1 MRMVFTFFIL
11 LAPYFNLHA
20 VSQAATQPA
29 LQDAMQQLQKG
40 DAAAAVNLLKRF
52 TEVDPR
58 SADAW
63 RALGKAYQQLHK
75 DDDAIEAY
83 QRALQI
89 EPDAPKVFFA
99 MGIAYAAKRDT
110 ESAFKWFR
118 RARDSGRYDMTQ
130 LSIEKDVA
138 GLRQDARFAALLPS
152 AAQFEHP
159 FVEPVAIVHEW
170 RGEASNDQFGWIAR
184 NIGDVDGDGVNDVVI
199 SAPTHG
205 SKESRAGRIYVYS
218 TRTGKHLWHADG
230 RAGDQLGIGVES
242 AGDTNN
248 DGIPDV
254 VASGPAGSGV
264 AYVYSGTD
272 GRILHSFS
280 SNNPDELFGSHV
292 SGAGDVNQ
300 DGFADIL
307 IGAPGKEDENKIA
320 GHVYI
325 YSGKDGAL
333 LRTLDGERIGDEYG
347 STVAG
352 YSDAK
357 GQGYVVV
364 GAPRA
369 GARHHGRVYVYDR
382 ISAKPKFIIEADG
395 SGMALGA
402 MFVSVVGDIDGD
414 GFDDIYASDW
424 SNSAKGLS
432 TGRIFVHS
440 GKTGKRVLTLTG
452 ESAGDGFGTSASV
465 AGDVD
470 GDGHADLIVG
480 AWQYGK
486 TAVSGG
492 RVYLYSG
499 NDGRLLQTYTDHI
512 PGDTLGFDAVGVGDV
527 DQDGDVDLLLT
538 AAWSGVNGYH
548 SGRVFVVSSGIQRP
562 AKPKK

>member
-1 MRMVFTFFIL
+1 MACTFLIS
-11 LAPYFNLHA
+11 LAVCFDPHS
-20 VSQAATQPA
+20 VSRAATQPT
-29 LQDAMQQLQKG
+29 LQDAMQESQKG
-40 DAAAAVNLLKRF
+40 DAAAGVNLFKRF
-52 TEVDPR
+52 TQVDPR
-58 SADAW
+58 SAEAW

-75 DDDAIEAY
+75 DDEAIAAY
-83 QRALQI
+83 LRSLQI

-99 MGIAYAAKRDT
+99 LGIACAAKHDA
-110 ESAFKWFR
+110 EGAFKWFGQ
-118 RARDSGRYDMTQ
+118 ARDSGRYDMTQ
-130 LSIEKDVA
+130 LAIEKDVA
-138 GLRQDARFAALLPS
+138 GLRQDPRFAALLPS

-159 FVEPVAIVHEW
+159 FVEPVKIIHEW
-170 RGEASNDQFGWIAR
+170 RGESSNDQFGWIAR

-205 SKESRAGRIYVYS
+205 SGESKAGRIYVYS
-218 TRTGKHLWHADG
+218 TRTGKLLWHADG

-264 AYVYSGTD
+264 AYVYSGSD
-272 GRILHSFS
+272 GKVLRSFS
-280 SNNPDELFGSHV
+280 STNPDELFGSHV

-307 IGAPGKEDENKIA
+307 IGAPGKEGENRIA

-325 YSGKDGAL
+325 YSGKDGVL
-333 LRTLDGERIGDEYG
+333 LQILNGERIGDGYG

-352 YSDAK
+352 YSDSK
-357 GQGYVVV
+357 GQQYVVV

-382 ISAKPKFIIEADG
+382 ISAKPKFTIEADA
-395 SGMALGA
+395 SGMALGE
-402 MFVSVVGDIDGD
+402 MFVSVVGDLDGD

-424 SNSAKGLS
+424 SNSAKGPS
-432 TGRIFVHS
+432 TGRIFIHS

-452 ESAGDGFGTSASV
+452 ESAGDGFGTSSSV

-470 GDGHADLIVG
+470 GDRHADLIVG

-486 TAVSGG
+486 TVVSGG

-499 NDGRLLQTYTDHI
+499 NDGHLMKTYTDRV
-512 PGDTLGFDAVGVGDV
+512 PGDTLGFDAVGIGDV
-527 DQDGDVDLLLT
+527 DQDGDLALLLT

-548 SGRVFVVSSGIQRP
+548 SGRVFVVSSGVKRST
-562 AKPKK
+562 KPKN